1 MSREVLIASQGPR
14 PSEVGRVIIVDTS
27 VWILAL
33 RSASGPEAVALRSL
47 LDADEVALAVPVR
60 IELLMGAR
68 PGDRKKLEK
77 ELKGLPLLCPSDE
90 SWRTIDSWTERASR
104 AGVTFSIGDLLIG
117 VLAADIGGL
126 VWSLDADFARMEK
139 LQLVNRFTSAT

>member
-1 MSREVLIASQGPR
+1 
-14 PSEVGRVIIVDTS
+14 VIVVDTS

-33 RSASGPEAVALRSL
+33 RSASGPEAITLRSL

-60 IELLMGAR
+60 TELLMGAR
-68 PGDRKKLEK
+68 AGDRKKLAK
-77 ELKGLPLLCPSDE
+77 ELKGLPLLYPTDE
-90 SWRTIDSWTERASR
+90 SWRTVDRWTERASR

-126 VWSLDADFARMEK
+126 VWSLDSDFDRMEK
-139 LQLVNRFTSAT
+139 LKLVDRFTGPKA